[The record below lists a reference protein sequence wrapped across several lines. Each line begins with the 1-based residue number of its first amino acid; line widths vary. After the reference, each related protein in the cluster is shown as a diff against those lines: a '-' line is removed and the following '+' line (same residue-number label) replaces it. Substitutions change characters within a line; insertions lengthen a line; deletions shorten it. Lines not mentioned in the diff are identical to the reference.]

1 MINYSAELIYS
12 NRSVNILVYSEVNHR
27 SQELGD
33 FLKSRSTRVL
43 PSQVGLPEGAR
54 RRTPGLRREEV
65 TQLAGI
71 GLTWYTWLEQGRP
84 IKVSATVVES
94 LSRVL
99 LLDEQE
105 RQHLYLLANQT
116 PPPVMPSYE
125 GAVSPVLQNVIDS
138 LALSPTLVIDGR
150 FNIIAWNKVASVLF
164 GEFVALNSR
173 ERNIVWATFTN
184 KNYIDLFLD
193 WEPYAKNVLARF
205 RAACGQYIDDPWIV
219 RFVEE
224 LKEASEEFRTWW
236 PLHEIQIDTGLYRD
250 IYHSIAGKLDFNV
263 STFDVSDNSGLKM
276 IVYSPGPGTDTA
288 EKIETLMG
296 QENTT

>member
-1 MINYSAELIYS
+1 MTN
-12 NRSVNILVYSEVNHR
+12 EVNHR
-27 SQELGD
+27 SQELAD
-33 FLKSRSTRVL
+33 FLKSRRTRVL
-43 PSQVGLPEGAR
+43 PSQVGLPEGTR

-105 RQHLYLLANQT
+105 RQHLYLLANQPL
-116 PPPVMPSYE
+116 PPTMPRYQ

-138 LALSPTLVIDGR
+138 LTLSPTLILDGR
-150 FNIIAWNKVASVLF
+150 FNIVAWNRVATILF

-184 KNYIDLFLD
+184 KKYKDLFLD

-205 RAACGQYIDDPWIV
+205 RAACGQYIDDPWII
-219 RFVEE
+219 RFVDE
-224 LKEASEEFRTWW
+224 LKRASEEFRIWW
-236 PLHEIQIDTGLYRD
+236 LLHEIQNDLGLYRNL
-250 IYHSIAGKLDFNV
+250 HHPIAGNLG
-263 STFDVSDNSGLKM
+263 FDVSNFDVADHSGLKM
-276 IVYSPGPGTDTA
+276 VVYSPQLGTDTA
-288 EKIETLMG
+288 EKIEALLKRDGDITLLG
-296 QENTT
+296 RTASAP